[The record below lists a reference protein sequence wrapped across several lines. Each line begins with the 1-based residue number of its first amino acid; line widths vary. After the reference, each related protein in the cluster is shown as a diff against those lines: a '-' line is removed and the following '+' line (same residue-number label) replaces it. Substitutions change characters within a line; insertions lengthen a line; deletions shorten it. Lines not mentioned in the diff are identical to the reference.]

1 MKLNGVLETCLYVDD
16 LAAAEQFYGSVLGLP
31 VVGRQVGRHVFFRC
45 GDQMLL
51 IFDPRGVGRADSET
65 PGHGAHGMS
74 HIAFRVNLEDLD
86 AWRRHL
92 TNHHVAIEKVV
103 DWPQGGQS
111 VYFRDPAGNSLELAP
126 TMIWNGADSVP
137 ETVV

>member
-31 VVGRQVGRHVFFRC
+31 LVGRQEGRHAFFRC
-45 GDQMLL
+45 GHQMLL
-51 IFDPRGVGRADSET
+51 IFDPRGVGRPDSET
-65 PGHGAHGMS
+65 PGHGAQGVS
-74 HIAFRVNLEDLD
+74 HIAFSVNAGDLE
-86 AWRRHL
+86 AWQRHL
-92 TNHHVAIEKVV
+92 TAHRVRIEKIV

-126 TMIWNGADSVP
+126 ALIWDGANSLP
-137 ETVV
+137 KTL